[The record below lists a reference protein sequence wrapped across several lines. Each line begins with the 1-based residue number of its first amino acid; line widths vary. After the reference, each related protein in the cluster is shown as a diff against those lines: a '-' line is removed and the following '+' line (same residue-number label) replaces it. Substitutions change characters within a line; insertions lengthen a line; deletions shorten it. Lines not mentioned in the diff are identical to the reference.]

1 MGFLDGL
8 FGSAGKPP
16 TLSDKDIDQAYAK
29 AKQFNAPTAEEEEL
43 LKMFHDQIPGVDQ
56 NVEDEMAALKA
67 RGDDLG
73 NVDEAYMERAFKP
86 AYERLMQ
93 AYGDQDRGLME
104 DLNKRG
110 IAAIPGGSSEQEA
123 FMRDRL
129 SESNKRAVGQTMLEA
144 QNQAVQQKL
153 SQYNARLAETTQANT
168 RRSQVVDP
176 YFNATVTPESQR
188 KQNESNVASGIYNA
202 RLGQQ
207 NNNFQTTRQNQ
218 MDLLGAGVGAGSMA
232 SMALM
237 ASDVNVK
244 KDFQPANSPEADLED
259 MNSIPVSQWHYKGES
274 SDAPLH
280 TGGMAQDMP
289 GDVSD
294 GKSVDVPTY
303 LGKATNAIQ
312 ALTKKVNAFEQL
324 LMGGA

>member
-8 FGSAGKPP
+8 FGSSGKPP

-29 AKQFNAPTAEEEEL
+29 AKQFNAPTAEETEL
-43 LKMFHDQIPGVDQ
+43 LKMFHDEIPDVEQAVRDQ
-56 NVEDEMAALKA
+56 TAALHQ
-67 RGDDLG
+67 RGEGLAD
-73 NVDEAYMERAFKP
+73 VDADYMERAFKP

-104 DLNKRG
+104 GLNKRG

-176 YFNATVTPESQR
+176 YYNATVTPESQR

-218 MDLLGAGVGAGSMA
+218 MDLLGAGIGAG

-274 SDAPLH
+274 ADAPLH

>member
-1 MGFLDGL
+1 MGFLSGL
-8 FGSAGKPP
+8 FGGSSKPP
-16 TLSDKDIDQAYAK
+16 QLRNEDIEQAYGMA
-29 AKQFNAPTAEEEEL
+29 AKQTAATPEEQEL
-43 LKMFHDQIPGVDQ
+43 LQMFHDQIPGADA
-56 NVEDEMAALKA
+56 NVESEMQALRE
-67 RGDDLG
+67 RGDDLS
-73 NVDEAYMERAFKP
+73 NVDTAYMERAYQP
-86 AYERLMQ
+86 AYERLMKDF
-93 AYGDQDRGLME
+93 GRTDQSILENMNE
-104 DLNKRG
+104 RG

-123 FMRDRL
+123 YQRSLNAYDTKQAL
-129 SESNKRAVGQTMLEA
+129 GQNMLEA
-144 QNQAVQQKL
+144 QNQAVSQKL
-153 SQYNARLAETTQANT
+153 AQYNARLAETNQANT

-176 YFNATVTPESQR
+176 YYNAKVVPESERQ
-188 KQNESNVASGIYNA
+188 QNKVNAASNIYNA

-207 NNNFQTTRQNQ
+207 STNFQVNRQNQ
-218 MDLLGAGVGAGSMA
+218 MDLLGAGMGAG

-237 ASDVNVK
+237 ASDENVK
-244 KDFQPANSPEADLED
+244 TDFQPAKSPEEDLAD

-274 SDAPLH
+274 PDAPLH

-294 GKSVDVPTY
+294 GQSVDVPTY

>member
-1 MGFLDGL
+1 
-8 FGSAGKPP
+8 
-16 TLSDKDIDQAYAK
+16 
-29 AKQFNAPTAEEEEL
+29 
-43 LKMFHDQIPGVDQ
+43 
-56 NVEDEMAALKA
+56 
-67 RGDDLG
+67 
-73 NVDEAYMERAFKP
+73 
-86 AYERLMQ
+86 
-93 AYGDQDRGLME
+93 ME

-110 IAAIPGGSSEQEA
+110 ITAIPGGSSEQEA

-176 YFNATVTPESQR
+176 YYNATVTPESQR

-218 MDLLGAGVGAGSMA
+218 MDLLGAGIGAG

-274 SDAPLH
+274 ADAPLH

>member
-8 FGSAGKPP
+8 FGSSGKPP
-16 TLSDKDIDQAYAK
+16 TLSDADIDRAYAK
-29 AKQFNAPTAEEEEL
+29 AKQFNAPTSEETEL
-43 LKMFHDQIPGVDQ
+43 LRMFHDAIPDAEQGVL
-56 NVEDEMAALKA
+56 DETAALHR
-67 RGDDLG
+67 RGEDLS
-73 NVDEAYMERAFKP
+73 NVDADYMDRAFKP

-93 AYGDQDRGLME
+93 AYGDQDQAMLEG
-104 DLNKRG
+104 LNKRG

-123 FMRDRL
+123 FVRDRL

-207 NNNFQTTRQNQ
+207 NNNFQTSRQNQ
-218 MDLLGAGVGAGSMA
+218 MDLLGAGMGAG

-237 ASDVNVK
+237 ASDENVK
-244 KDFQPANSPEADLED
+244 TDFQPAKSPEEDLAD

-274 SDAPLH
+274 PDAPLH